1 MWREGRKDSQLAQIE
16 SVPQTKASLS
26 KRNNDEIIIICE
38 SNTGHF
44 STEGKRWPLTLFKTP
59 LWAIQSISGCSKRS
73 VPGYWDWKEAFLEPS
88 APNMTL
94 FPQQSK
100 VWKPSKAMIKVTGLS
115 SAWDTESL
123 LHTALGPNRWTLH
136 CVDLNQ
142 SPDHGVIKVQLGSL
156 DSPTHKHENHGNT
169 YNFMNKLPWSLESC
183 I

>member
-16 SVPQTKASLS
+16 SVPQTKANLS

-115 SAWDTESL
+115 SAWDTACCTQHSARTDGRC
-123 LHTALGPNRWTLH
+123 TAWIWTKALTT
-136 CVDLNQ
+136 
-142 SPDHGVIKVQLGSL
+142 GSL
-156 DSPTHKHENHGNT
+156 KFNWAHWTHQLT
-169 YNFMNKLPWSLESC
+169 STRIM
-183 I
+183 